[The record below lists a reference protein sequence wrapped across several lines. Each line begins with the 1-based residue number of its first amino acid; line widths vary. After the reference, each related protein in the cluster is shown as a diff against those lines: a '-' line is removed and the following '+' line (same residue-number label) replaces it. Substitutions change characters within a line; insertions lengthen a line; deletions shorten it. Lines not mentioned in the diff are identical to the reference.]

1 MDSSDRPV
9 FRRSIWANTLVFL
22 SIGCGALAI
31 ILVAAPYPCL
41 PPEQA
46 PSCTAWQAVQT
57 KPMVLLALVLPIAL
71 LAFALAW
78 ALGRLQT
85 LLRTRPQNYAQ
96 LAATVF
102 QSTKEAILI
111 TDRDLNII
119 TVNPAFSEITGFDQ
133 EEVVGR
139 KPRFHRSGQYDERF
153 YEHIWS
159 CIAQTDHWQGEIWNR
174 RKNGELFPA
183 WENVS
188 TVRDANGTI
197 THYVSVM
204 SDISAIK
211 QVEERLNH
219 LAHHD
224 PLTELHNRLAY
235 STHLESALERAK
247 RHGFKVALLLLD
259 LDRFKHINDTL
270 GHAAGDL
277 VLTTMAE
284 RLRHCVRGEDMVA
297 RLGGD
302 EFTIVLEGIS
312 HGESAGTLA
321 QKITRTVNTP
331 MRLGEHDVALS
342 TSIGIAIYPDDASDA
357 DALAQ
362 AADTAMYRAKAQ
374 GRNTYEFFTPEMV
387 AHSRLRLAI
396 ETALRHALENDELSL
411 YYQPHYNLAR
421 REIVGMEALIRW
433 HHPEWGM
440 LLPDQFIGIAEE
452 CGLSEALGDW
462 VIDTACAQLAEWHR
476 IPGSPLRLSVNVS
489 SHQLVNGHIQ
499 ETLQSALLIHE
510 LEPKEV
516 RFGLD
521 ITETMLQAGEEV
533 LTTLRRLRARGV
545 NITIDDFGSGYSSLR
560 HLKDLPVDTLKIDP
574 VFLKDIPF
582 DTDNYAI
589 AAAIISMG
597 QSLGMTI
604 VAEGVETSEQLAFL
618 ELHGC
623 DEALGYLIGKP
634 MPADQA
640 TQLLRE
646 RGRGHFQSL
655 R

>member
-1 MDSSDRPV
+1 MDSSDNPA
-9 FRRSIWANTLVFL
+9 FPRSPWTNGLILFSV
-22 SIGCGALAI
+22 GCGAVTIVLDA
-31 ILVAAPYPCL
+31 LPYPCL
-41 PPEQA
+41 SPEQI
-46 PSCTAWQAVQT
+46 SCTAWQAVQAR
-57 KPMVLLALVLPIAL
+57 PFALFALALPVAL
-71 LAFALAW
+71 LAAALAW
-78 ALGRLQT
+78 LFNRQRN
-85 LLRTRPQNYAQ
+85 LLRIQPKNYAQ

-102 QSTKEAILI
+102 QSTQEAILI

-119 TVNPAFSEITGFDQ
+119 TVNPAFCDITGFQQD
-133 EEVVGR
+133 EVVGR

-159 CIAQTDHWQGEIWNR
+159 CIRQTDHWQGEIWNR

-188 TVRDANGTI
+188 TVRDAHGTI
-197 THYVSVM
+197 THYVSLM

-235 STHLESALERAK
+235 TSHLESALERAK
-247 RHGFKVALLLLD
+247 RHDTKVALLLLD
-259 LDRFKHINDTL
+259 LDRFKNINDTL
-270 GHAAGDL
+270 GHATGDL

-284 RLRHCVRGEDMVA
+284 RLRRCVRGEDLVA

-321 QKITRTVNTP
+321 RKITRAVNEP
-331 MRLGEHDVALS
+331 MRLGDQDIALS

-362 AADTAMYRAKAQ
+362 AADTAMYRAKSH

-387 AHSRLRLAI
+387 EHSRLRLAM
-396 ETALRHALENDELSL
+396 ESALRHALEQDELSL
-411 YYQPHYNLAR
+411 YYQPQYNLTR
-421 REIVGMEALIRW
+421 REIVGLEALVRW
-433 HHPEWGM
+433 HHPQWGL
-440 LLPDQFIGIAEE
+440 LLPDQFIDIAEE
-452 CGLSEALGDW
+452 SGLIDGLGDW
-462 VIDTACAQLAEWHR
+462 VIHTTCAQLAEWHR
-476 IPGSPLRLSVNVS
+476 IERKPLRLSVNVS
-489 SHQLVNGHIQ
+489 GQQLINGHLL
-499 ETLQSALLIHE
+499 ETLQSALLVHE
-510 LEPKEV
+510 LEPSEV

-521 ITETMLQAGEEV
+521 INENMLQAGDEV
-533 LTTLRRLRARGV
+533 LKTLRRLRAWGAT
-545 NITIDDFGSGYSSLR
+545 ITIDDFGSGYSSLR
-560 HLKDLPVDTLKIDP
+560 HLKDLPVDALKIDP

-623 DEALGYLIGKP
+623 DEAQGYLIGKP
-634 MPADQA
+634 MPAEDA
-640 TQLLRE
+640 TRLLRDNGPGYLE
-646 RGRGHFQSL
+646 RYR
-655 R
+655 